1 MLTLFLKNLM
11 SQRVRIDH
19 VVVLLQ
25 TYKEVKS
32 PQLKQAHLV
41 TSNGN
46 YDAVT
51 VNQTRE
57 APQCHGLALTETYT
71 YL

>member
-1 MLTLFLKNLM
+1 M

-32 PQLKQAHLV
+32 PQLKQAHLMI
-41 TSNGN
+41 SNGN
-46 YDAVT
+46 YDT
-51 VNQTRE
+51 VSQSDKGSPTMSQTNTN
-57 APQCHGLALTETYT
+57 CETYT